1 MQVMLCILG
10 DGMMAKQSRF
20 QIGILRI
27 AVSAVM
33 TALVCVATIVVQI
46 PNPATRGYIN
56 IGDAM
61 IFVSAL
67 TFGTFV
73 GGIAGGV
80 GSALADVM
88 SGYGLYAPFTLV
100 IKGLEGVLAGLVTN
114 KRSMTRDV
122 LAVAIAGCEMIF
134 GYFLSEFHLLQ
145 FGWAALTEVPGNMFQ
160 IVAGGIIAIP
170 VASVLRRRLP
180 GALK

>member
-1 MQVMLCILG
+1 V
-10 DGMMAKQSRF
+10 AVKQSRF
-20 QIGILRI
+20 QIGVFRI

-33 TALVCVATIVVQI
+33 AALVCVATVIVQI

-80 GSALADVM
+80 GSALADVV
-88 SGYGLYAPFTLV
+88 SGYGLYAPFTLIV
-100 IKGLEGVLAGLVTN
+100 KGLEGVIAGLITN
-114 KRSMTRDV
+114 RKNVTRDI
-122 LAVAIAGCEMIF
+122 LAVAIAGGEMIV
-134 GYFLSEFHLLQ
+134 GYFLTEFYLLQ
-145 FGWAALTEVPGNMFQ
+145 FGWAALTEVPGNIFQ
-160 IVAGGIIAIP
+160 IVAGGVIGIP

-180 GALK
+180 EALK

>member
-1 MQVMLCILG
+1 MTV
-10 DGMMAKQSRF
+10 KQSRF
-20 QIGILRI
+20 QIGVFRI

-33 TALVCVATIVVQI
+33 AALVCVATVIVQI

-80 GSALADVM
+80 GSALADVV
-88 SGYGLYAPFTLV
+88 SGYGLYAPFTLIV
-100 IKGLEGVLAGLVTN
+100 KGLEGVIAGLITN
-114 KRSMTRDV
+114 RKNVTRDI
-122 LAVAIAGCEMIF
+122 LAVAIAGGEMIV
-134 GYFLSEFHLLQ
+134 GYFLTEFYLLQ
-145 FGWAALTEVPGNMFQ
+145 FGWAALTEVPGNIFQ
-160 IVAGGIIAIP
+160 IVAGGVIGIP

-180 GALK
+180 EALK

>member
-1 MQVMLCILG
+1 
-10 DGMMAKQSRF
+10 MAVKQSSF
-20 QIGILRI
+20 KNGVLGI

-33 TALVCVATIVVQI
+33 AALVCVATVLVQI

-80 GSALADVM
+80 GSAIADIL

-100 IKGLEGVLAGLVTN
+100 VKGLEGVLAGLIANRKSV
-114 KRSMTRDV
+114 TRDLLGV
-122 LAVAIAGCEMIF
+122 VIAGCEMVL
-134 GYFLSEFHLLQ
+134 GYFLIEFYLLQ
-145 FGWAALTEVPGNMFQ
+145 FGWAALTEVPGNIFQ
-160 IVAGGIIAIP
+160 IVAGGVIGIP

-180 GALK
+180 AVLK

>member
-1 MQVMLCILG
+1 MTVR
-10 DGMMAKQSRF
+10 QSRF
-20 QIGILRI
+20 EIGVLGI

-33 TALVCVATIVVQI
+33 AALVCVATVLVQI

-80 GSALADVM
+80 GSALADIV
-88 SGYGLYAPFTLV
+88 SGYGLYAPFTLIV
-100 IKGLEGVLAGLVTN
+100 KGLEGVLVGLIANRKSV
-114 KRSMTRDV
+114 TRDV
-122 LAVAIAGCEMIF
+122 LAVFIAGCEMVL
-134 GYFLSEFHLLQ
+134 GYFLIEFYLLQ
-145 FGWAALTEVPGNMFQ
+145 FGWAALTEVPGNIFQ
-160 IVAGGIIAIP
+160 IVAGGVIGIP

-180 GALK
+180 VALK